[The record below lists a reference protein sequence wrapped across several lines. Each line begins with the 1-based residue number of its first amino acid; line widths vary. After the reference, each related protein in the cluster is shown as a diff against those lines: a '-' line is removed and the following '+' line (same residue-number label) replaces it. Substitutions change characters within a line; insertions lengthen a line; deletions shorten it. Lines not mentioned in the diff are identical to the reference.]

1 MLKCRLYVNIRINLN
16 LVYKTPCVLVIFFR
30 TLIFGLELSA
40 CLTLLIDFFVYT
52 VTATY
57 QYYDDTIKYA

>member
-1 MLKCRLYVNIRINLN
+1 MLKCRLFVNIWINLN
-16 LVYKTPCVLVIFFR
+16 LVNKTPCVLVIFFR

-40 CLTLLIDFFVYT
+40 FLTLLIDFFVYT

-57 QYYDDTIKYA
+57 QFYDDIIKYA